1 MEKQTLG
8 KIYKLRKITA
18 DLDWKERTK
27 NNILQKDASLDYS
40 FSNILVNHSLSLVAV
55 FAVFVFFTI
64 PVIGS
69 YQKDYQQ
76 STLFTYQAVE
86 QEGEKM
92 LANEEEQV
100 VVEAEEPKP
109 MKQELATIE
118 ENFRELQFKVLS
130 SRTGKSDKE
139 EIAEELIAEFEKEGA
154 EEMISI
160 LGVEEDSD
168 SEVVEDMKQ
177 AFEEGDYNK
186 VFDIYLEEL

>member
-8 KIYKLRKITA
+8 KIYKLRKINA

-40 FSNILVNHSLSLVAV
+40 FSNILVSHSLSLVAV

-69 YQKDYQQ
+69 YKKDYQQ
-76 STLFTYQAVE
+76 PTLFTYQTVE

-92 LANEEEQV
+92 LASEEEQV

-118 ENFRELQFKVLS
+118 ESFRELQFTILS
-130 SRTGKSDKE
+130 SKTGKSDKE
-139 EIAEELIAEFEKEGA
+139 
-154 EEMISI
+154 
-160 LGVEEDSD
+160 
-168 SEVVEDMKQ
+168 DMKE
-177 AFEEGDYNK
+177 ALEEGDYNK